1 MDKSGILGSNEG
13 RYGEIRAIKDK
24 YTQNKGI
31 KPKYSQIWV
40 NSGKYR

>member
-1 MDKSGILGSNEG
+1 MDKSGILGSNKD
-13 RYGEIRAIKDK
+13 RYGQIRAIKGK
-24 YTQNKGI
+24 SAQI